1 MKHCPCTIRPVYG
14 EAHDN
19 IRVLGDTGC
28 LINICYDN
36 PHLITL
42 VHPHLPRNI
51 AIAECLYMYLF
62 HITLLNYAR
71 LLGIRWEMGNPGAAD
86 MNRPYLRSCLTKKPT
101 LLCLAHCPVLHKIC
115 KQHLGI
121 VRFAVNWDNLKG
133 LAISRALLIH
143 IKELVVN
150 RPPDA
155 CRTPEACGEF
165 VKSHY
170 IIVIRA
176 HSDVS

>member
-1 MKHCPCTIRPVYG
+1 MEHCPCCIRPVYG

-36 PHLITL
+36 PHL
-42 VHPHLPRNI
+42 
-51 AIAECLYMYLF
+51 
-62 HITLLNYAR
+62 ITLLNYAR

-101 LLCLAHCPVLHKIC
+101 FLCLAHCPVLYQVGK
-115 KQHLGI
+115 KHLCI
-121 VRFAVNWDNLKG
+121 VRLAVNRNNLEG
-133 LAISRALLIH
+133 LAVGRALFVNVYHFMI
-143 IKELVVN
+143 N

-155 CRTPEACGEF
+155 CRTPETCGEL
-165 VKSHY
+165 VQGEH
-170 IIVIRA
+170 
-176 HSDVS
+176 